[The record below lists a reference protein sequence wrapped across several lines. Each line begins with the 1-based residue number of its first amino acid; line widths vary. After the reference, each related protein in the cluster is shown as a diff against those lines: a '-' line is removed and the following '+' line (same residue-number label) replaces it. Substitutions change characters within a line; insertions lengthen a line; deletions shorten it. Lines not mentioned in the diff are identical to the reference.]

1 MRPLPLSLITAL
13 ACLLGA
19 CRTAAPAAAS
29 PAPAAQVAAIDG
41 AAPTLPVEGL
51 TPEQRQVLETF
62 AASEFCHCGCPHA
75 VGSCLASH
83 RSCRHAPRMLRLAA
97 ALARDGADLAT
108 VRRMVSG
115 YYGSFETKRRVKL
128 DVEGYG
134 PALGNPDAPIT
145 LVEFSDFACPY
156 CQLLRPRLER
166 FVEANASRVRLF
178 FKPYPLERI
187 HPGALEAAQAA
198 EWARQQ
204 DLFWPMHDALFST
217 PAFSLDDLADRARE
231 LGGDP
236 GDLRDAITSGR
247 HLDRVRAAQLEA
259 FGAGV
264 RGTPTLFFD
273 GRLLTLAAIE
283 EILEMTLADEEEWRA
298 NGGWARD

>member
-1 MRPLPLSLITAL
+1 MRTLPLPLFVAL
-13 ACLLGA
+13 AGLLGA
-19 CRTAAPAAAS
+19 CRTPA
-29 PAPAAQVAAIDG
+29 PAPAATAPGTAAADG
-41 AAPTLPVEGL
+41 PAPGLPVEGL
-51 TPEQRQVLETF
+51 TPEQRQVLEAF
-62 AASEFCHCGCPHA
+62 AASEFCHCGCPHT

-83 RSCRHAPRMLRLAA
+83 RSCRHAPRMLKLAA
-97 ALARDGADLAT
+97 AIARDGADLAT

-115 YYGSFETKRRVKL
+115 YYGAFEKSRRVKL

-134 PALGNPDAPIT
+134 PPLGNPDAPIT
-145 LVEFSDFACPY
+145 IVEFSDFGCPF
-156 CQLLRPRLER
+156 CQRLRPQLEK

-187 HPGALEAAQAA
+187 HPGSLEAAQAA
-198 EWARQQ
+198 EWGRQHG
-204 DLFWPMHDALFST
+204 LFWPMHDALFSV

-231 LGGDP
+231 VGGDP
-236 GDLRDAITSGR
+236 GDLRDAITSQR

-259 FGAGV
+259 IDAGV

-283 EILEMTLADEEEWRA
+283 EILEMTLEDEEEWRA
-298 NGGWARD
+298 HGGWARD